1 MPKSD
6 RFPQLMPDIGR
17 TNIRGLTLHELYTRQ
32 ERNDRVMD
40 LLYSWWED
48 SSCPDAYELWV
59 QCSHLRK
66 RLIWAIRLKR
76 LKIYF
81 FSLVSRNQ

>member
-6 RFPQLMPDIGR
+6 RFPQLYPDIGR

-40 LLYSWWED
+40 LLSTWWEE
-48 SSCPDAYELWV
+48 SYCPDAYELWV
-59 QCSHLRK
+59 QCCRYK
-66 RLIWAIRLKR
+66 RRLIWAIRLKR
-76 LKIYF
+76 LKNYF